1 MRFNDLDKALPHGS
15 ISSVLHLRKISASGK
30 FHLAK
35 KALTY
40 LMLNRICSVWF
51 ADEAGSAIT
60 IHI

>member
-35 KALTY
+35 KALTSQ
-40 LMLNRICSVWF
+40 C
-51 ADEAGSAIT
+51 
-60 IHI
+60 